1 MNKNTIIGFIL
12 IGITLFGFTWYQSK
26 EYEKQVA
33 YQAQVDSIA
42 RAERAAQYIA
52 DSIAGR
58 LPVADTLAG
67 GARPVYEA
75 PVAIYKDSLLEAA
88 HSGQESI
95 YTIANDKIEVAF
107 TTKGAQPYSVKV
119 QNYRT
124 YDSTDL
130 YLFKPGNSEMGIG
143 IYTGENINTKDFVFQ
158 LTEKTDSSIVMRLP
172 FRNGGYI
179 QQKYT
184 LRPGTFVVSN
194 ELSFIGMEGVI
205 PRNVSYYDFD
215 WDVTIPRMEKG
226 YKNEVQYSKVDYYFG
241 GDKKPEEIGRG
252 RNADKRIENR
262 VEWFAFQQQFFSA
275 IMRPVN
281 QFASGELAINFI
293 EEDDPSHNLMDC
305 AAKMRG
311 DFKVSNNVV
320 INNEFYF
327 GPNHYKTLK
336 SYGQKY
342 EKIIPLG
349 GWMVGWFTKWVIIP
363 LFDFLHK
370 FISNF
375 GIIILLMTLF
385 IKIVVL
391 PFAYK
396 SYSSSAKMQALKP
409 EMDKLNAKY
418 PKQEDALKKQQATM
432 DLYKRAGVNPM
443 GGCLPMLLQLPILWA
458 MFRFFP
464 ASIELR
470 QQPFLWADD
479 LSAYDTIPLLD
490 FGTRIPLLGDHIS
503 LFALLMAVSMFLYS
517 KITTQG
523 QMSSNDPNTAT
534 MRFMSVWMMPIMMF
548 FICNSLSSGLTYY
561 YLLSNLI
568 TMIETWII
576 KKFFVRPEDVLA
588 KLKASE
594 GKPQPKSKWQQRL
607 EEAQKMQ
614 RQMEEKAKELETKEF
629 TATAGG
635 GAVEVT
641 VSGKREVLKVKLQEE
656 VVDPDDIEMLED
668 LIVAATNEALRQVED
683 ANASAMSKLTGG
695 IGGGM
700 PGMF

>member
-517 KITTQG
+517 KITIQG
-523 QMSSNDPNTAT
+523 QMSSNDPNTAS

-614 RQMEEKAKELETKEF
+614 RQMMKEQEKK
-629 TATAGG
+629 G
-635 GAVEVT
+635 
-641 VSGKREVLKVKLQEE
+641 R
-656 VVDPDDIEMLED
+656 
-668 LIVAATNEALRQVED
+668 R
-683 ANASAMSKLTGG
+683 
-695 IGGGM
+695 
-700 PGMF
+700 